1 MSHAQTV
8 LLSPATKRY
17 KKNRRNGV
25 LGPLPFSAWGST
37 KRNHGIWPLQTSN
50 ASFEWILRMPLG
62 WSAHGFRWISV
73 PFWLWTFKIFK
84 DSRNLKESQ
93 GPIITYNNYKDL
105 PQVKASPNQ
114 CDPNEIPSVY
124 SVSQVQR
131 LLEFCHLV
139 LEAGVTHVAPRD
151 YNLTGQQGLQ

>member
-124 SVSQVQR
+124 SVRPSATATWILPSCTWGRGDSCGTQR
-131 LLEFCHLV
+131 L
-139 LEAGVTHVAPRD
+139 
-151 YNLTGQQGLQ
+151 